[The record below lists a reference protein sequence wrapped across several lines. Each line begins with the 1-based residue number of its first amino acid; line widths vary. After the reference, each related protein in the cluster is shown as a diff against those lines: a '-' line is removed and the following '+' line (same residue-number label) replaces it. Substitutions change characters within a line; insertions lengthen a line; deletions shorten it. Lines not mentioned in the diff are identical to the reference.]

1 MSLVRVTVISDDPLF
16 AEGLRRILAAEA
28 SLGLVQLDRGPARS
42 PLRVAAPLVVLL
54 DYRTKDR
61 LRLCQD
67 LNRQGARVLMLEIPD
82 GEAAALEAIHAGA
95 RGLLGRSASA
105 EEVVKAV
112 GLVHQGGVWAPRQVL
127 VAALTRRVTAAAD
140 DERAMPA
147 GAWGHLS
154 AREREVLALAAIGL
168 ANKEVA
174 DRLDISEATVKTHL
188 THIFQK
194 VGVRS
199 RTELAAAY
207 YGIAPRTVIPPNVVR
222 LKAN

>member
-1 MSLVRVTVISDDPLF
+1 MSPARVTVISDDPLF
-16 AEGLRRILAAEA
+16 AEGLQRILAAET
-28 SLGLVQLDRGPARS
+28 SFGVVQLDRGPARS

-61 LRLCQD
+61 FRLCQD
-67 LNRQGARVLMLEIPD
+67 LNRQGARVLMLEMPD
-82 GEAAALEAIHAGA
+82 GETAALEAIHAGA
-95 RGLLGRSASA
+95 RGLLGRSAGA

-112 GLVHQGGVWAPRQVL
+112 RLVHQGGVWAPRQVL
-127 VAALTRRVTAAAD
+127 VAALTTRGTAAAD
-140 DERAMPA
+140 DDPAMS
-147 GAWGHLS
+147 GGTWGHLS
-154 AREREVLALAAIGL
+154 AREKDVLALAATGL

-174 DRLDISEATVKTHL
+174 DRLAISEATVKTHL

-207 YGIAPRTVIPPNVVR
+207 YGIAPRPVVPPNVVR
-222 LKAN
+222 LKAD